1 MGIQQKQRSSL
12 TPTFHYLH
20 FSFYKKIERL
30 SKRVLQS
37 TENFTFPFTKT
48 VLLRGK
54 ALKILQVIP
63 RGPSCLYKR
72 DGIAALKKALHTALE
87 NLTKQ
92 CIRLPSLVLVR
103 NCNAGSRECAHLR
116 NFAKY
121 CPADIFSKSE
131 LTLHWFWTIYHI
143 LLIGFCQVGHFL
155 VLIQN
160 CKAVSTSVGEEALL
174 VYLQLCV
181 CVFVFVYL
189 CVCICLFSKLS
200 LRPVVLLLLRA
211 RQR

>member
-1 MGIQQKQRSSL
+1 MGIQQKQYKKLFNSYFSL
-12 TPTFHYLH
+12 PSL
-20 FSFYKKIERL
+20 SFQKKIERL

-103 NCNAGSRECAHLR
+103 NCNAGSWECAHLR

-181 CVFVFVYL
+181 CVFVYL